1 MCKDTTN
8 NGVSQEKNLFSFQ
21 DVLELMPKVP

>member
-21 DVLELMPKVP
+21 DVLPDRKIQV